1 MSGAES
7 HRSADG
13 SAETNKPAEEAEKNK
28 GWGNEID
35 DLFAGKKMK
44 KRQQQAESEAA
55 VAKQQKQHQAKKRKK
70 SGQGSSHLSGK
81 TLDEADKWVDD
92 GLGGVYNNEGYTGR
106 VEDGVRVFKAHLLR
120 KPKSGGTPDC
130 PFDCDCCFI

>member
-7 HRSADG
+7 RRSADG
-13 SAETNKPAEEAEKNK
+13 SAETKRPSEETEK
-28 GWGNEID
+28 GWSNEID
-35 DLFAGKKMK
+35 DLFAGKKVK
-44 KRQQQAESEAA
+44 KRQQQAEAEAA

-70 SGQGSSHLSGK
+70 IGQVSTHPSGK
-81 TLDEADKWVDD
+81 ILNEANKWVDD

-120 KPKSGGTPDC
+120 KPQSGGTPEC